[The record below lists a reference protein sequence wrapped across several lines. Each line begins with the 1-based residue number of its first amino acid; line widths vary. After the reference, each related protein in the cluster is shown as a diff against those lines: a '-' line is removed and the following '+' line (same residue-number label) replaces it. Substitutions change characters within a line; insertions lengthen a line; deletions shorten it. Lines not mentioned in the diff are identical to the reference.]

1 MTAQITP
8 SAQTSSSA
16 ERRWQ
21 RHKLDLPIRLILR
34 RDGNTTSIISARGS
48 EVSEGGMLVFAGTE
62 LKTGDE
68 IGVEFTPPFSSE
80 PIRVRAVIRNRAGYK
95 YGVEFLTISP
105 EEKDLTERFRTML
118 RLATSG
124 V

>member
-1 MTAQITP
+1 MTAQSTP
-8 SAQTSSSA
+8 SAQTSSAA

-62 LKTGDE
+62 MKTGDE
-68 IGVEFTPPFSSE
+68 IAVEFTPPFSSE

-95 YGVEFLTISP
+95 YGTEFLSLNA
-105 EEKDLTERFRTML
+105 EEKELTEKFRTML

>member
-1 MTAQITP
+1 MTVQSTP
-8 SAQTSSSA
+8 SAQASSSA

-68 IGVEFTPPFSSE
+68 IAVEFTPPFSSE

-95 YGVEFLTISP
+95 YGTEFLSLNP
-105 EEKDLTERFRTML
+105 EEKELTEKFRTML

>member
-1 MTAQITP
+1 MTPQNMS
-8 SAQTSSSA
+8 SAQPPTSA

-21 RHKLDLPIRLILR
+21 RHKLDLPVRLILR
-34 RDGNTTSIISARGS
+34 RDGNTTSIVSARGS
-48 EVSEGGMLVFAGTE
+48 EISEGGMLVFAGTE

-68 IGVEFTPPFSSE
+68 IAVEFTPPFSSE
-80 PIRVRAVIRNRAGYK
+80 PVRVRGTIRNRAGYK
-95 YGVEFLTISP
+95 YGMEFIATTS
-105 EEKDLTERFRTML
+105 EEKDITERFRTML

>member
-1 MTAQITP
+1 MTVQSTP
-8 SAQTSSSA
+8 SAQASSSA

-68 IGVEFTPPFSSE
+68 IAVEFTPPFSSE

-95 YGVEFLTISP
+95 YGAEFLSLNS
-105 EEKDLTERFRTML
+105 EEKELTEKFRTML

>member
-1 MTAQITP
+1 MTPQSTP
-8 SAQTSSSA
+8 SAQASSSA

-48 EVSEGGMLVFAGTE
+48 EVSEGGLLVFAGTE

-68 IGVEFTPPFSSE
+68 IAVEFTPPFSSE

-95 YGVEFLTISP
+95 YGVEFLSLNP
-105 EEKDLTERFRTML
+105 EEKELTERFRTML